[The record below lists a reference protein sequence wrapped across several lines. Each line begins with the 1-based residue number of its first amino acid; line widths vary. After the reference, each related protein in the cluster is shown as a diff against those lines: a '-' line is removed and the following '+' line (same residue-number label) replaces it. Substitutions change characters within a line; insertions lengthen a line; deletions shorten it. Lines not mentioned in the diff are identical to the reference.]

1 MPTPPKADRLQVVG
15 AGPQNYKEDD
25 MNRVKIFFLVIVL
38 LASCF
43 GLPRQAAA
51 EDIKI
56 GYIDIASVFDK
67 YDKTKEEDAVLA
79 EKSKKKQDEREA
91 IVSKIKNMKNELEL
105 LSEKQRQ
112 EKQAQIET
120 EVRKLQDFDREVKG
134 ELRGQRDDM
143 VRDILKEI
151 DTVIKDYAK
160 KNAFT
165 IVLNSR
171 VLVYAQEQQDITR
184 EILNILNSK
193 YRKKK

>member
-1 MPTPPKADRLQVVG
+1 MPTPPKADRLQVG

-79 EKSKKKQDEREA
+79 EKSKEKQNEREA
-91 IVSKIKNMKNELEL
+91 MVSKIKNMKNELEL

-112 EKQAQIET
+112 KKQPQIET

>member
-1 MPTPPKADRLQVVG
+1 MPTPPKADRLQVG

>member
-1 MPTPPKADRLQVVG
+1 
-15 AGPQNYKEDD
+15 
-25 MNRVKIFFLVIVL
+25 MNKVKIFFLVIVL

-43 GLPRQAAA
+43 GLTRQAAA

-79 EKSKKKQDEREA
+79 EKSKKKQGEREA
-91 IVSKIKNMKNELEL
+91 MVSKIKNMKNELEL

-112 EKQAQIET
+112 KKQAQIET

-151 DTVIKDYAK
+151 DTIIKDYAK